1 MESHNLLEYRR
12 LRVDSCQKVIHDL
25 SQRLGEVETHPKI
38 IEQLQRLDE
47 LLELIDP
54 STVSE
59 EDLTR
64 IERSTNQLL
73 EELSG
78 LFSRQGIEKLYGS
91 TLN

>member
-1 MESHNLLEYRR
+1 M
-12 LRVDSCQKVIHDL
+12 DSCQKVIHDL
-25 SQRLGEVETHPKI
+25 SLRLGESETHPKI
-38 IEQLQRLDE
+38 LEQLQRLDE

-78 LFSRQGIEKLYGS
+78 LFNRQGIKKLYGAD
-91 TLN
+91 LN